1 MEVLLLNTTD
11 GLNAIAPHTTSL
23 TSLAQAWAKRYIT
36 NLNTTAL
43 AEDDPAA
50 VAPRLLAELRN
61 ASVKAWQRTEG
72 FLAGEMIRHGIPAE
86 LVDPWSISKDIHDIY
101 QRTLK
106 LYAAGKG
113 TPQMTAKIGSAV
125 SEIRSRYTAVDPRV
139 IGFVSLQFH
148 HTGVLLLEV
157 APPSQRS
164 ILSSFFK
171 VIDDHLYMPLHR
183 AYSAAANYDYTDP
196 ALALVR
202 HLLPQ
207 STAIAT
213 AICHRVAE
221 LNPQH
226 RCFSGPLTQAS
237 VRVSSIRDVE
247 MFQIYLWV
255 CLLEQSL
262 EALQRELFPLCL
274 MLYPSLKVTWELVFQ
289 MVHLLGKEIQTRATG
304 HDTSV
309 FTPYYLSLREMFD
322 PKIFQGLL

>member
-1 MEVLLLNTTD
+1 MFNATN
-11 GLNAIAPHTTSL
+11 GSSAIAPDTGSL
-23 TSLAQAWAKRYIT
+23 SSLAQAWAKRYIT
-36 NLNTTAL
+36 QLTTTAL
-43 AEDDPAA
+43 VEDDPAV

-86 LVDPWSISKDIHDIY
+86 IVDPWSISKDIHDIY

-113 TPQMTAKIGSAV
+113 TQQMTAKVASVI

-139 IGFVSLQFH
+139 IGFVSMQFH

-157 APPSQRS
+157 APLSQRP

-183 AYSAAANYDYTDP
+183 AYNAAANYDYNDP

-213 AICHRVAE
+213 AICDRVAQ

-226 RCFSGPLTQAS
+226 RCFSGSLTQAS

-262 EALQRELFPLCL
+262 DALQRELFPLCL
-274 MLYPSLKVTWELVFQ
+274 MLYPCLNVTWELVFQ
-289 MVHLLGKEIQTRATG
+289 MVHLLGKEIQTRAAE

-309 FTPYYLSLREMFD
+309 LTPYYLSLREMFD
-322 PKIFQGLL
+322 PKLFQGVL

>member
-1 MEVLLLNTTD
+1 MLNTTTD
-11 GLNAIAPHTTSL
+11 GSSAIAPDTTSL
-23 TSLAQAWAKRYIT
+23 SSLAQAWAKRYIT

-43 AEDDPAA
+43 AEDDPAV

-106 LYAAGKG
+106 LYEAGKG
-113 TPQMTAKIGSAV
+113 TQQMTVKVASAI
-125 SEIRSRYTAVDPRV
+125 SEIRRRYTAVDPRV
-139 IGFVSLQFH
+139 IGFVSMQFH

-157 APPSQRS
+157 APTSQRP

-183 AYSAAANYDYTDP
+183 AYNAAANYDYNHP

-213 AICHRVAE
+213 AICDRVAE

-274 MLYPSLKVTWELVFQ
+274 MLYPSLNVTWELVFQ
-289 MVHLLGKEIQTRATG
+289 MVHLLGKEIQIRAAG
-304 HDTSV
+304 YDTSV